1 MNDSQRIFK
10 NIIFKNYNSLK
21 HSTADIISFHSGN
34 ILSKDFQLF
43 LKKCHQNLEDMLRK
57 MFNNNAGQTD

>member
-1 MNDSQRIFK
+1 MSGYSQQIFK
-10 NIIFKNYNSLK
+10 NIIFKNFNSLK

-43 LKKCHQNLEDMLRK
+43 LNK
-57 MFNNNAGQTD
+57 MSSKFRGHA